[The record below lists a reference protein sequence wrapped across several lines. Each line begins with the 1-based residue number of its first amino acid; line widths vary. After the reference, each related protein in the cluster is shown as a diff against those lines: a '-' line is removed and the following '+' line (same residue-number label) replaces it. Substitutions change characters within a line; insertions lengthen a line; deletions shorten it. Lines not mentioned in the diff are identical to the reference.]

1 VCTLN
6 VYTFDPLLPNSPSP
20 SSFSSLPF
28 TFTFPLSPVLHDK
41 REQRG
46 AEKVRTESTH
56 TCIISLRVLYPIYYP
71 LPPPSITPLLSFIPC
86 IPHSLLFLISPSLHL
101 FLPHLPLR
109 PCLPSLFIPSRI
121 PPSPPFPLHPFPS
134 LLLSSPLFSPLIPP
148 SLYSYC
154 SRVTAGPM
162 EYEAQENWKVTTQH
176 SAAQCGASQ
185 HSTPRYSTAQFVSS
199 DLI

>member
-56 TCIISLRVLYPIYYP
+56 TCIISLRVLDPIYYP
-71 LPPPSITPLLSFIPC
+71 LPP
-86 IPHSLLFLISPSLHL
+86 
-101 FLPHLPLR
+101 
-109 PCLPSLFIPSRI
+109 LPSLLSSHSFLAYLTHSFSSFLLPSICSSLIFLFDPACPLSSSPHTSLHPLRSLSIPSL
-121 PPSPPFPLHPFPS
+121 PFSFPHLYFFPSP
-134 LLLSSPLFSPLIPP
+134 LLLSIVIAP
-148 SLYSYC
+148 
-154 SRVTAGPM
+154 G
-162 EYEAQENWKVTTQH
+162 
-176 SAAQCGASQ
+176 
-185 HSTPRYSTAQFVSS
+185 
-199 DLI
+199 